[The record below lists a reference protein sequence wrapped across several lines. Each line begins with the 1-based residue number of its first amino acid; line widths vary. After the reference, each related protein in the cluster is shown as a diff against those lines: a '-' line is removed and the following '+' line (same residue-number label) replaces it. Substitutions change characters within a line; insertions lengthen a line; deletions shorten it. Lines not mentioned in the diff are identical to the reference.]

1 MPKNPSRPVPGP
13 SERLLRWHVYRSRK
27 QSDTRPEFLL
37 EIARCVAMIPRGP
50 DTPPLLEIGTRSGGS
65 ALLMLRVLDSI
76 HESGERPPTVITVDP
91 YGSRPY
97 EGEPHIYDERHYG
110 RMKRNLAGYTNHIH
124 YMMDSELFLRELGNM
139 YLWSD
144 GTRQGF
150 NKFSLAYLDGSHDPT
165 IVWQEIEALL
175 PRIIPG
181 GFLIVDDTE
190 WLDYAVRTR
199 LDAVAD
205 DWGFSIRHT
214 EKQSII
220 TVTSP
225 VTVPAQAGDWRPA
238 FRVQISSAPLPPASR
253 VFSLDEA

>member
-1 MPKNPSRPVPGP
+1 MPTNPSKPPLGL

-50 DTPPLLEIGTRSGGS
+50 HAPPLLEIGTRSGGS
-65 ALLMLRVLDSI
+65 ALLMLRVLDAI
-76 HESGERPPTVITVDP
+76 YGGERPPMLITVDP

-97 EGEPHIYDERHYG
+97 EGEPYVYDERHYG
-110 RMKRNLAGYTNHIH
+110 KMKRNLAKFTNHIH
-124 YMMDSELFLRELGNM
+124 YMMDSELFLRELDNM

-150 NKFSLAYLDGSHDPT
+150 NNFSLAYLDGSHDPG

-175 PRIIPG
+175 PRIVAG

-190 WLDYAVRTR
+190 WFDYAVRKK
-199 LDAVAD
+199 LNEVAV
-205 DWGFSIRHT
+205 DWDVSIRHT

-220 TVTSP
+220 RVSSAVTLP
-225 VTVPAQAGDWRPA
+225 DRERDWRPA
-238 FRVQISSAPLPPASR
+238 FRVQTATGLVLPADR
-253 VFSLDEA
+253 LLSLDEA